1 MEDKRIEQVVNDL
14 YLFYRGI
21 VAKKFTENVPAPH
34 IQSLSKELMK
44 LYRGDYHRLCV
55 AMPPRHAKSS
65 MISLAFPL
73 WLIFHNPNLNIL
85 IINNSSELSMKFGL
99 ELREMF
105 YEYGKYFNVYL
116 SKLKQSQTFFK
127 FCDSEEKLYSGSV
140 RLVGASGSITGH
152 DADYIIVDDPYK
164 GLAEELTP
172 TALQKK
178 VDWFNII
185 VEQRIEPHTRIV
197 ILHTRWHP
205 ASMDTPILTFNR
217 GWTTHGDLKVGDY
230 VFQPNGKPTKVVK
243 VHPPVPVD
251 NCFEFANGDKI
262 VTGDHHLWKIYD
274 WGNRKEG
281 LMETHK
287 IMERPTLVGVKNTR
301 SNFLVDNHE
310 PLQYSHKE
318 VPIDPY
324 WFGLWLGDGHHK
336 RPSISVDANDTIS
349 TDSTPYDVVRYDK
362 GNGNCLDAFYTHQ
375 GLTEKLRELGVF
387 GNKHIPDVY
396 LHNSFDVRMELL
408 AGLLDSDGSVE
419 KSTNRVAFVNTNK
432 TLLKQVHELI
442 TGLGF
447 NVKVDERLAEA
458 TNKYK
463 KNSNSLPIVSY
474 GDAYALR
481 FTPHLPIPTKV
492 PRKKIEG
499 DGVSK
504 RVGLIDKYKVE
515 EEIGNCITVEA
526 EDGMYLIGKNLTPTH
541 NSEDIQGWLKK
552 NDAEAY
558 KFIEYPAILEDGTPM
573 WKERYKIEE
582 LEKKREVM
590 GHRMFESIYQQH
602 PLDDD
607 TEFFDMRKV
616 KYYDPQIPPLMTVRG
631 WDIASADETDDLND
645 FTAGIKMCLLP
656 NDEVLITDMVHG
668 KFGGNVK
675 NEILNTCYKDGMDT
689 RVLIET
695 GVAGAGKLLF
705 AEYSEVLKPYI
716 VEQALPVTSKVDR
729 ATPLANAVLDGK
741 VYISIKDEEKLKKLK
756 DEFNSFP
763 AGVHDDIVDASAHCY
778 NFLCRQDKGINP
790 DILFIDL

>member
-1 MEDKRIEQVVNDL
+1 MEDERIEKVVNDL

-44 LYRGDYHRLCV
+44 MYRGDYHRLCV

-127 FCDSEEKLYSGSV
+127 FCDSDEKLYNGSV

-178 VDWFNII
+178 VDWYNII

-197 ILHTRWHP
+197 ILHTRWH
-205 ASMDTPILTFNR
+205 S
-217 GWTTHGDLKVGDY
+217 
-230 VFQPNGKPTKVVK
+230 Q
-243 VHPPVPVD
+243 
-251 NCFEFANGDKI
+251 
-262 VTGDHHLWKIYD
+262 
-274 WGNRKEG
+274 
-281 LMETHK
+281 
-287 IMERPTLVGVKNTR
+287 
-301 SNFLVDNHE
+301 
-310 PLQYSHKE
+310 
-318 VPIDPY
+318 
-324 WFGLWLGDGHHK
+324 
-336 RPSISVDANDTIS
+336 
-349 TDSTPYDVVRYDK
+349 
-362 GNGNCLDAFYTHQ
+362 
-375 GLTEKLRELGVF
+375 
-387 GNKHIPDVY
+387 
-396 LHNSFDVRMELL
+396 
-408 AGLLDSDGSVE
+408 
-419 KSTNRVAFVNTNK
+419 
-432 TLLKQVHELI
+432 
-442 TGLGF
+442 
-447 NVKVDERLAEA
+447 
-458 TNKYK
+458 
-463 KNSNSLPIVSY
+463 
-474 GDAYALR
+474 
-481 FTPHLPIPTKV
+481 
-492 PRKKIEG
+492 
-499 DGVSK
+499 
-504 RVGLIDKYKVE
+504 
-515 EEIGNCITVEA
+515 
-526 EDGMYLIGKNLTPTH
+526 
-541 NSEDIQGWLKK
+541 DIQGWLKK

-573 WKERYKIEE
+573 WKQRYKIEE

-590 GHRMFESIYQQH
+590 GYRMFESIYQQH

-616 KYYDPQIPPLMTVRG
+616 KWYDPQITPLMSVRG
-631 WDIASADETDDLND
+631 WDIASADETEELND
-645 FTAGIKMCLLP
+645 FTAGVKMYLLP
-656 NDEVLITDMVHG
+656 NDEVLITDLIHG

-675 NEILNTCYKDGMDT
+675 NEILNACYKDGMDT

-741 VYISIKDEEKLKKLK
+741 VYISIKDEETRKLIK

-763 AGVHDDIVDASAHCY
+763 AGVNDDIVDATAHAY